1 LASAPQERPEQV
13 SSAGLG
19 LGPGVASGGVGP
31 GPGRG
36 VLEAGRAGP
45 GGAWLCC
52 PALPGC
58 SLPGFAPGPV
68 AGAGSALGAALCP
81 RCLLLPEL
89 RVGAAWREAL
99 PGCSRLWPGL
109 SAPPSPGLPLLPSP
123 PLRSALPGGGCA
135 LSFGKLRAATV
146 AGAGRAGAWKATA
159 AGAER
164 RCSVEEAGCVGEGGG
179 CRGVSEGGKPLPC
192 GERVTGSPAL
202 PPAAGTL
209 GAVEPGRL
217 AGCLEHEVPAVQWL
231 NAGAGGWGPE
241 VLHPNSEQDSHVM
254 WWPSMSPPGPWC

>member
-1 LASAPQERPEQV
+1 MLPCLARLFPARLCPRAGRWGGLCPGRRSLPAVPAPARAAGGRCLAG
-13 SSAGLG
+13 SSAGL
-19 LGPGVASGGVGP
+19 LSP
-31 GPGRG
+31 
-36 VLEAGRAGP
+36 L
-45 GGAWLCC
+45 
-52 PALPGC
+52 
-58 SLPGFAPGPV
+58 
-68 AGAGSALGAALCP
+68 AGAIGAP
-81 RCLLLPEL
+81 F
-89 RVGAAWREAL
+89 
-99 PGCSRLWPGL
+99 PG
-109 SAPPSPGLPLLPSP
+109 APPAPLPSP

-217 AGCLEHEVPAVQWL
+217 AGCLEHEVPAVQRL